1 MIRGLAA
8 SVKALAFLSLTL
20 LLMPIQAALL
30 FLKHPAARALPQ
42 IYHHMVCRILRVE
55 LQIEGNVPSMGLI
68 VANHVSWLDIP
79 VLSAAARVSFVAKN
93 DVAGW
98 PFFGTLARL
107 QDTVFVDRERRH
119 STGQSRDEMLHRLR
133 AGEVLVLFPEGT
145 SNNGRHLQPF
155 KSTFFAAVDGTDMPI
170 VPVTLVYRSQHG
182 LPLTLRQWPGV
193 AWYGDMRLLPH
204 LWVALKGGPLK
215 VRVIF
220 HNTLSLPEHGHRKA
234 LAAAAEKQVRQALAE
249 NLHQNFKM
257 R

>member
-1 MIRGLAA
+1 MIRRLAA
-8 SVKALAFLSLTL
+8 SVKSLASLSLTL
-20 LLMPIQAALL
+20 LLMPIQAILL
-30 FLKHPAARALPQ
+30 RFKHPAARALPQ
-42 IYHHMVCRILRVE
+42 IYHRMVCRILRVE
-55 LQIEGNVPSMGLI
+55 LQIEGNVPSVGLI

-79 VLSAAARVSFVAKN
+79 VLSAAARVSFVAKK
-93 DVAGW
+93 DVASW

-107 QDTVFVDRERRH
+107 QNTVFVDRERRH
-119 STGQSRDEMLHRLR
+119 STGQSRNEMLHRLR

-204 LWVALKGGPLK
+204 LWAALKGGPLK

-220 HNTLSLPEHGHRKA
+220 HAALSLPEHGDRKA
-234 LAAAAEKQVRQALAE
+234 LAAEAEKQVRQALAE